1 MQHRKR
7 RHVCFFVRSH
17 RVGRKDLF
25 VLPPHG
31 LPGGKRPGHIQQ
43 PLVGAAAEAQSDVML
58 SLHEPAVHEDV
69 QQGQQFIGDFA
80 PGGAGLCAGQ
90 LLPGVAGVA
99 PDRFMGVEGLEVP
112 HKGQKLPLVLRLH
125 GFAAQQAQPGDIVRL
140 AGGEDFVADGLV
152 EGLAVAEIPGY
163 RIEAAGAV
171 MAAPGNEDAG
181 AHTGAVGDIVIFDG
195 SIVHDG

>member
-1 MQHRKR
+1 
-7 RHVCFFVRSH
+7 
-17 RVGRKDLF
+17 
-25 VLPPHG
+25 
-31 LPGGKRPGHIQQ
+31 
-43 PLVGAAAEAQSDVML
+43 
-58 SLHEPAVHEDV
+58 
-69 QQGQQFIGDFA
+69 
-80 PGGAGLCAGQ
+80 
-90 LLPGVAGVA
+90 
-99 PDRFMGVEGLEVP
+99 MGVEGLEVP

-152 EGLAVAEIPGY
+152 EGLAVTEIPGH

-195 SIVHDG
+195 SVVHDG